1 VAVLN
6 IIFKRERRGKRV
18 GQEEEG
24 AVERGLEER
33 LGAV

>member
-1 VAVLN
+1 VGV
-6 IIFKRERRGKRV
+6 KGERV

-24 AVERGLEER
+24 GVERGQEER